1 MTEQIKQ
8 QILRMRDTALTN
20 MFDFAQA
27 RCVTEN
33 MELPELVEFLKNN
46 TEEYTQFILT
56 GKS

>member
-8 QILRMRDTALTN
+8 QILKVRDTALTN
-20 MFDFAQA
+20 MFDFAQV
-27 RCVTEN
+27 RCVAEN

-46 TEEYTQFILT
+46 KEEYTQFILT